1 MNNKDRD
8 NLISRLIS
16 NKNKK
21 ERIFSRSNSEN
32 DLDEGRKD
40 RRALK
45 KAVKTAKNNW
55 MRNEIIKLQNLNID
69 PYTA

>member
-1 MNNKDRD
+1 MNKKDRD

-21 ERIFSRSNSEN
+21 ERIYSRSNSEN

-40 RRALK
+40 RCALK

-69 PYTA
+69 PYV